1 MMRAEN
7 FLRPAVAL
15 AGHAPP
21 GRSDI
26 LIGIGRRTRLDVFR
40 KWVG

>member
-7 FLRPAVAL
+7 FLRPAVAF
-15 AGHAPP
+15 AVQ
-21 GRSDI
+21 DI
-26 LIGIGRRTRLDVFR
+26 PIGLGSQTRLDVFR